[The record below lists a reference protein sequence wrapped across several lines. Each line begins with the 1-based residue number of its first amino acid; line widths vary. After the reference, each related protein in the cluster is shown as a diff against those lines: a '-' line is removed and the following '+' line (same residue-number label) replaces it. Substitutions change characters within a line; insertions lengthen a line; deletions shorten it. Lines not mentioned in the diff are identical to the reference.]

1 MKLSDVER
9 GTSISINRRVSLA
22 RTALYIAAEDDS
34 LVSHSSVPLPVDAF
48 IDRLDDL
55 CMGYCAHYNSL
66 YNSAPE
72 YFLENLEKF
81 LFIKKVSLY
90 FLLSISC
97 TSQI

>member
-48 IDRLDDL
+48 IDRLYDL
-55 CMGYCAHYNSL
+55 CMGYCAH